1 MNHKSWKTEQKRKA
15 QALKQE
21 QFEQQQA
28 QAANERDDRRAY
40 LVTVL
45 EMEIETHGT
54 ARGIVNFL
62 EEHYGR

>member
-28 QAANERDDRRAY
+28 QEANEREDRRAY
-40 LVTVL
+40 LVTML
-45 EMEIETHGT
+45 ETEIEAHGT